1 MRRETERKTER
12 DLLHDCRARS
22 SALFGVNG
30 HLSESD
36 VSSLAEDGKE
46 HLVAAKTTV
55 YRKIA
60 REMGRERWVGRRRNK
75 RRAIKIEISA
85 PLCGR

>member
-1 MRRETERKTER
+1 MRRETEGETER

-46 HLVAAKTTV
+46 HLVAAKTAV

-60 REMGRERWVGRRRNK
+60 REMGEGGRVGG
-75 RRAIKIEISA
+75 AEEE
-85 PLCGR
+85 

>member
-1 MRRETERKTER
+1 MRRETEGETER

-46 HLVAAKTTV
+46 HLVAAKTAV

-60 REMGRERWVGRRRNK
+60 REMGGGRGGWGGGG
-75 RRAIKIEISA
+75 IKG
-85 PLCGR
+85 GRLK